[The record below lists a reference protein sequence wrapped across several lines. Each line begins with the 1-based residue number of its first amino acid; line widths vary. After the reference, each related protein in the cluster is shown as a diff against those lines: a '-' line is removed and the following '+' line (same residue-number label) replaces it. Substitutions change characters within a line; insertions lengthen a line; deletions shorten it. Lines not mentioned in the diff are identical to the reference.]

1 MLTNVFLPEML
12 TEQDM
17 TFLGRIVKSYE
28 RTLAKLREIYAV
40 EIKEEEIQQE
50 DRKTLEMEIESYCK
64 QQKIVPAAEQKEI
77 VLCACWDI
85 GNASIQ
91 TKDHIQNCHDMFV
104 CNVVEYIQYVY
115 KVKLSWLDAI
125 EKVRDFYKK
134 DISKKAAEKF
144 FCDELIVS
152 LETAVKCVSECVRP
166 EVTGESGC

>member
-28 RTLAKLREIYAV
+28 RTLKKLRDIYVV
-40 EIKEEEIQQE
+40 EIKEEETQQE
-50 DRKTLEMEIESYCK
+50 DRKMLEIEIESYCK
-64 QQKIVPAAEQKEI
+64 QQGTMPATEQDEI
-77 VLCACWDI
+77 ILCACWDI

-115 KVKLSWLDAI
+115 KAKSSWLDAI
-125 EKVRDFYKK
+125 EKVRNFYKK

-144 FCDELIVS
+144 FCDELVVS
-152 LETAVKCVSECVRP
+152 LETAVQCVSECVRP
-166 EVTGESGC
+166 EVTGEMEC